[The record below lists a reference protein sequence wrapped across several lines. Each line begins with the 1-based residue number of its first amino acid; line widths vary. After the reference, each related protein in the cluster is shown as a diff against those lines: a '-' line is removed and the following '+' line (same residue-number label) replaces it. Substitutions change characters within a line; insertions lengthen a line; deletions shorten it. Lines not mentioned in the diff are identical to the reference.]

1 MSASTY
7 SKGNIQQSMYNGI
20 PMPMPTGWYLG
31 LHSED
36 PTADG
41 TIGELTGL
49 GYIRKAFTPT
59 TGITPDFDINNVDS
73 ILFTATGGDW
83 VEATY
88 FSVWDAEDAG
98 NMLDYQAITTPIT
111 LTDGNSF
118 VVNPNDLLI
127 EQL

>member
-20 PMPMPTGWYLG
+20 PMPLPIRWYLG

-41 TIGELTGL
+41 TIGELTDF
-49 GYIRKAFTPT
+49 GYIRRAFTPT
-59 TGITPDFDINNVDS
+59 PAVAPDFNIYNDDS

-88 FSVWDAEDAG
+88 FSVWDDDKDG
-98 NMLDYQAITTPIT
+98 NMLDYQAITEPIT
-111 LTDGNSF
+111 LVDGNSF